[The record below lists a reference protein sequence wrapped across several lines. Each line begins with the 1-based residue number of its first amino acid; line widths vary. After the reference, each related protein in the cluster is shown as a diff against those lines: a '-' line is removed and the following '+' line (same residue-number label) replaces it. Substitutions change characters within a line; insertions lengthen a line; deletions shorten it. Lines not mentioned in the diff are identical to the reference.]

1 MSKRTHIREFL
12 SFQSKRNGDQ
22 SINETVIQR
31 EKSFLVN
38 GIEIERK
45 VINKYASNVKSQLE
59 KDIKTTFSEEQLAE
73 ELVKWAIQ
81 SLGDGADIPVT
92 AVLDGDVEMASG
104 LNDEEDSEI
113 DETGDLDIE
122 ETDED
127 ENIDTEGSEES
138 EESDEDTE
146 GDEDFDVN
154 FDDDDFESPE
164 GEESDEDTE
173 GDEEDTDIDVEEA
186 DEEGDEDTDTEETD
200 EDDEDQDLPI

>member
-138 EESDEDTE
+138 EES
-146 GDEDFDVN
+146 
-154 FDDDDFESPE
+154 
-164 GEESDEDTE
+164 EESDEDT
-173 GDEEDTDIDVEEA
+173 
-186 DEEGDEDTDTEETD
+186 EGDEDTDTEETD

>member
-146 GDEDFDVN
+146 GDE
-154 FDDDDFESPE
+154 
-164 GEESDEDTE
+164 
-173 GDEEDTDIDVEEA
+173 EDTDIDVEEA